1 MFKKVLLAI
10 ALALPLSAM
19 AQKFGIV
26 DADQVLQAMPEA
38 TAMQTQLEETSKKYE
53 AEFQKLQEEVSKLYT
68 DFQTIQNDPNT
79 PDTIKE
85 RRMQEIQEKYQKIE
99 QFQATANQ
107 ELGRLRE
114 TLLAPVVQKLNDAV
128 KTVGAQGNFTFIFMN
143 EPQLMMYVGTDV
155 INVTAEVRKTLGL
168 N

>member
-10 ALALPLSAM
+10 ALVLPLSAM

-26 DADQVLQAMPEA
+26 DVDQVLQTMPEA

-68 DFQTIQNDPNT
+68 DFQAIQNDPNT
-79 PDTIKE
+79 PDAIKE
-85 RRMQEIQEKYQKIE
+85 RRMQEIQEKYQKVE

-107 ELGRLRE
+107 EIARLRE
-114 TLLAPVVQKLNDAV
+114 TLLAPVLQKLNDAV
-128 KTVGAQGNFTFIFMN
+128 KTVGAQGNYTFIFMN
-143 EPQLMMYVGTDV
+143 EPQLMMYVGADV